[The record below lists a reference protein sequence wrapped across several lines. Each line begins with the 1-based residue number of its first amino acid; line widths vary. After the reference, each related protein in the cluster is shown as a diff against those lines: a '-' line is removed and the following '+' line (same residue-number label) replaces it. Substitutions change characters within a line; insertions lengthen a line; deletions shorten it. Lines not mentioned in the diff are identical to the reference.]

1 MRRALALLLLVG
13 FSFPLIAPLF
23 ASAPSE
29 ASLPACCRRNGKH
42 HCAMGASVVVSS
54 RYATVAAQCPYS
66 PFAGLAFMLPHGFTG
81 HAQLA
86 AEVQAPGPAAIVR
99 DAEAGY
105 RISFDR
111 SRQKRGPPLL
121 LSL

>member
-42 HCAMGASVVVSS
+42 HCALYASMMVSP
-54 RYATVAAQCPYS
+54 RYQTITARCPCY
-66 PFAGLAFMLPHGFTG
+66 PFTGIALMLPHGFAGNARVETVISATG
-81 HAQLA
+81 PTA
-86 AEVQAPGPAAIVR
+86 VVR
-99 DAEAGY
+99 EADAGY

-111 SRQKRGPPLL
+111 SRQKRGPPSL